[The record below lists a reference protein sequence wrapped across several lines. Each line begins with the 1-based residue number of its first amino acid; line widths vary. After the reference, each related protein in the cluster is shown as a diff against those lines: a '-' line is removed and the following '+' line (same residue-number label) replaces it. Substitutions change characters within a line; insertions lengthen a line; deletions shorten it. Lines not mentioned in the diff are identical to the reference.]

1 MLVTI
6 IAICCTTTVTMVLMG
21 CKETNNQEDNPAS
34 TVTSEELIR
43 TSQSWDG
50 AEQPEYLQ
58 GRPEPM
64 AVHYEIPPG
73 KKLDWHL
80 HIGRWQTLIARN
92 MGLAYL
98 DKKRFSTVLLPIGY
112 YFSYSFSESIPL
124 DSPISRTVPQQK
136 AWSRSDMVFFIMA

>member
-21 CKETNNQEDNPAS
+21 SKETNNQEDNPAS

-50 AEQPEYLQ
+50 AELPEYLQ
-58 GRPEPM
+58 GRPELV
-64 AVHYEIPPG
+64 AVHYEISPG

-80 HIGRWQTLIARN
+80 HIGR
-92 MGLAYL
+92 
-98 DKKRFSTVLLPIGY
+98 
-112 YFSYSFSESIPL
+112 
-124 DSPISRTVPQQK
+124 
-136 AWSRSDMVFFIMA
+136 